1 MSEEAIFS
9 IILTLKVLCVDVILL
24 IVFGT
29 VLVFYLIEENSYL
42 KKTIYMLIDLPLLFP
57 PIATGFLLLWL
68 FRDSGFLGTLLSK
81 INIHIVFSF
90 WGLVTAG
97 FVASLSLFV
106 KPLIAAIREYPK
118 NIIEA
123 SYLSGKSK
131 FKTFIFIILP
141 SIKRVFIV
149 SFILSVSKIF
159 GEVGIS
165 LMLGGNIP
173 FKTNTVS
180 IEIFSAV
187 FNGDVDTA
195 MTLSLIMFAV
205 SFVLFV
211 FLKFIESN
219 IKRDLF

>member
-1 MSEEAIFS
+1 MSEEAVFS

-68 FRDSGFLGTLLSK
+68 FRDSGFLGHLLNK
-81 INIHIVFSF
+81 INIHIVFGF

-205 SFVLFV
+205 SFILFI